1 MDFTLTDDHLAL
13 RDAVQRFCDGEY
25 PAPDRGLPES
35 PETAARRDAGLAEL
49 GLFGLPMAATFGG
62 SEQGPVESMLV
73 AQELGRALA
82 GGRWLAQVP
91 LAGQL
96 IAELATPEQQGRWLP
111 AIASGSLRVA
121 LACEEPQARYALD
134 AIQAEARP
142 DASGTRARLDGRKSG
157 VLCGDDAQL
166 LLVVARVQAGLAGS
180 DAGNDNGCIA
190 ADQIAVY
197 AVDGQA
203 DGLSR
208 QPYRT
213 LDGRTAAHLQ
223 LQGVQGERLGVADSA
238 VGHALACLQRAVDR
252 ATAALCAEAAGAA
265 EALLLLTTE
274 HLRTRRQFGA
284 PLAKFQA
291 LQHRVADQAIALEQI
306 KSMACVAA
314 LALEADDADARARG
328 VSAAKALVSQLARQ
342 AAFAGIQLHGAMG
355 MTDECAAAR
364 YARRLIA
371 LGQQFGDAPFHLRRF
386 ASLRSEAHSWPT

>member
-35 PETAARRDAGLAEL
+35 PETAARRDAGLADL
-49 GLFGLPMAATFGG
+49 GLFGLPLSDAFGG
-62 SEQGPVESMLV
+62 SGQGPVESMLV

-96 IAELATPEQQGRWLP
+96 IAELATPDQQGRWLP
-111 AIASGSLRVA
+111 AIAAGTLRVA
-121 LACEEPQARYALD
+121 LACEEPQGRYAID
-134 AIQAEARP
+134 AIQTVAQETAQP
-142 DASGTRARLDGRKSG
+142 DASSPQARLTGRKSG

-166 LLVVARVQAGLAGS
+166 LLVVARVRSGASGADAAAGQ
-180 DAGNDNGCIA
+180 IA
-190 ADQIAVY
+190 VYAVY

-203 DGLSR
+203 AGLTR

-213 LDGRTAAHLQ
+213 LDGRAAAHLQ
-223 LQGVQGERLGVADSA
+223 LQGAIGERLGAPGSPD
-238 VGHALACLQRAVDR
+238 GHALACVQRAVDR

-314 LALEADDADARARG
+314 LALEADDAGERARG
-328 VSAAKALVSQLARQ
+328 ISAAKVLVSQLARQ

-355 MTDECAAAR
+355 MTNECAAAR

-371 LGQQFGDAPFHLRRF
+371 LGQQFGDASFHLRRF
-386 ASLRSEAHSWPT
+386 AALRSEAL